1 MRSTTR
7 VDLLLNKQ
15 YQELLNQNQGTL
27 TQGMETQFVQK
38 TKSDCTLTF
47 QNLRQ
52 ALPNLTVLR
61 VINYLAGIEIRRALI
76 LQLFLSCRS
85 FEFSSNLFFNF
96 VHENPS
102 SFFCCDIYFICL
114 LPILSV
120 HFR

>member
-1 MRSTTR
+1 MQNSFIADVPMRSTPR

-61 VINYLAGIEIRRALI
+61 VINYLAGIEI
-76 LQLFLSCRS
+76 
-85 FEFSSNLFFNF
+85 
-96 VHENPS
+96 
-102 SFFCCDIYFICL
+102 
-114 LPILSV
+114 
-120 HFR
+120 